1 MPTEQAILDNRKHY
15 YSHSVQSVE
24 TKNEDKNSFG
34 SLMKFF
40 LIYIFSCCDH
50 MKILRTATLSKCQF
64 LLFTLQAYNGE

>member
-40 LIYIFSCCDH
+40 FNIYF
-50 MKILRTATLSKCQF
+50 F
-64 LLFTLQAYNGE
+64 LL

>member
-1 MPTEQAILDNRKHY
+1 MPTEQAILDNRRHY

-40 LIYIFSCCDH
+40 FNIYF
-50 MKILRTATLSKCQF
+50 F
-64 LLFTLQAYNGE
+64 LL